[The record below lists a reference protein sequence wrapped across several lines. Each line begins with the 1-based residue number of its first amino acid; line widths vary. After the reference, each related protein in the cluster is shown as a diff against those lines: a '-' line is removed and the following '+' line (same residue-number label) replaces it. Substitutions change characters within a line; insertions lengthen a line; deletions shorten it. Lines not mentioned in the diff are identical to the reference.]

1 MNNDYIKVIY
11 QTPPIEDENIILEL
25 TTFDLE
31 KYKRDQKLIEINKVR
46 VMAKSCNM
54 NQIYLTKQLI
64 DDEIIQEHKRLIELI
79 KNQELKI
86 ERLQQQI
93 EYIKK

>member
-11 QTPPIEDENIILEL
+11 QTPPIGKENIILEL

-46 VMAKSCNM
+46 VMAKNCNM

-93 EYIKK
+93 KYIKK